1 MRWIPWFGLLILAV
15 VGASMPARAAQPT
28 QYYLALGDSLA
39 QGVQP
44 SAKGDVETDQGY
56 ADDLFAVLHFV
67 KPHLALERL
76 GCPGE
81 TSTSMISGGIC
92 SYPEGSQLKAAL
104 GFLATHQVD
113 LITIDIGAND
123 VDGCVNVGMLS
134 LDPVCV
140 QNGIETAGSNLAY
153 ILGALREAAGKKTR
167 IVGMNYYDPFL
178 AAYTTGAT
186 GQAVAAESLT
196 AANTFNEVLG
206 SVYHAFA
213 VPVADVAK
221 AFHTNDSTML
231 PVVNLP
237 ANVFF
242 IDTWTWM
249 AAPPPLGPDIH
260 ANAAGYAVIALAFGK
275 ALGL

>member
-1 MRWIPWFGLLILAV
+1 MRRFPLLGLLIVMV
-15 VGASMPARAAQPT
+15 VCASTPARAAQAT

-44 SAKGDVETDQGY
+44 SAKGDLETEQGY
-56 ADDLFAVLHFV
+56 ADDLFAVLRFV
-67 KPHLALERL
+67 KPHLALEKL

-81 TSTSMISGGIC
+81 TSGSMISGGIC
-92 SYPEGSQLKAAL
+92 TYEQGSQLKAAL
-104 GFLATHQVD
+104 AFLATHQVD

-123 VDGCVNVGMLS
+123 VDGCVNVSTLS
-134 LDPVCV
+134 LDPACV
-140 QNGIETAGSNLAY
+140 ENGIETAGSNLAY
-153 ILGALREAAGKKTR
+153 ILGALRQAAGKGTR

-178 AAYTTGAT
+178 AAYSTGAT

-196 AANTFNEVLG
+196 AANTFNELLG
-206 SVYHAFA
+206 SVYRAFG

-221 AFHTNDSTML
+221 EFHTNDTSVL
-231 PVVNLP
+231 SVVDLP

-242 IDTWTWM
+242 VDTWTWM

-260 ANAAGYAVIALAFGK
+260 ANAAGYVVIAVAFGK
-275 ALGL
+275 ALEL